1 MKRKLLSVIMAL
13 AMMLTLLPATA
24 FAAEKGT
31 QLPDAANGVIT
42 LDEDV
47 ALSNVWIIKED
58 TVLDLAGHKLS
69 SAPEFDDGALIDVQ
83 SGSLT
88 VQDSSDSGK
97 GTIEV
102 NETRYMGAN
111 SVSDP
116 AIFCVEIE
124 PDAEM
129 TLLSGKVTNT
139 NEASESSAV
148 ICNYGT
154 LNLNGGTVEGVFG
167 VSNRA
172 PTRFSDEGDYTN
184 LQAVCTVD
192 GGTVQGVPCTYYKGD
207 ELQGETGWSWGV
219 GLFGPGLGADGTGK
233 VNNDAVVLN
242 VRGSSTIS
250 AAQAIGTNASSGR
263 YAGNT
268 INISGGRI
276 DGGADGTG
284 MYLPAIGVTNISDGT
299 IIGAQGIRICAG
311 ELNVTGGTIE
321 GTALANDQDLVAG
334 GSGGTAGAIV
344 IGKASGGYI
353 GDIVVNVSENA
364 TVKNSAEGDGVKPA
378 IVVSDKNMALSEDQK
393 INNPS
398 GTATSETFDYSETSI
413 TVNVNGATVSGDVVK
428 VSNRTENST
437 TQDGG
442 DTTLELNGANVTGDV
457 INQTKDGDLTIT
469 GGTVTGGVDNRST
482 GDVVIQE
489 NATVIGSVTNTG
501 NNGTKGAVAII
512 GSDVGSADTKDS
524 SITIV
529 DSTVGGQEITS
540 NYVAM
545 VGATGYKE
553 LSGALDAVK
562 DSGGT
567 ITLLKD
573 APLTNAD
580 YDIAGDVTITGSGKI
595 TVDVKDP
602 VTNDQA
608 NPPTTTYYHAF
619 TIKPNA
625 SLTLDGVAMEI
636 SGQGY
641 GIDIQYDSTLTL
653 DGATLNIDDVSNAT
667 ISSKPSGTTNPG
679 TINVLNGSTIT
690 ATNIN
695 GNFSN
700 GGVWTIKDSTVT
712 IQDCTSHGFSASA
725 IIVDNATVNISN
737 TGRRGISINDDGGRL
752 EVVNGASVSVSNTC
766 TSGTDGDYAVSMNS
780 KATGGIQV
788 AEGSTLRVSG
798 DIKLNTTA
806 TNNLAGVT
814 VTDGSITGG
823 EAMVDGKAYATLA
836 DALEAVS
843 TAADKTVTLL
853 QDVTV
858 SDKIVIDDANVTL
871 DGDGHSI
878 TVSTNADFVGPN
890 QTPPVNSVLEV
901 LANNVT
907 IQDVELI
914 GTAGKT
920 KHGVQFYN
928 VEGGKLSGV
937 TVTDTAWTGVLV
949 NASKVTIENSVLNP
963 TGDGVYATIEYAMG
977 NDTLTRIPELHL
989 NNVSSDSGIKVWA
1002 DNATVTR
1009 VINKSAE
1016 ADTAAEAAEEIR
1028 GNITTENNVA
1038 ITISIDVKND
1048 VDHPENTTV
1057 PSTKPSNGGSSGGS
1071 SGYAITAEKATNG
1084 SVSVSPSRASA
1095 GSTVTVTVKPDN
1107 GYELGA
1113 LTVTD
1118 NDGDRITLTDKG
1130 NGKYTFTMPRGAVTV
1145 KATFVEE
1152 TADTGYSDVSAS
1164 AWYADAVAYVTDN
1177 GMMQGNAGRFMP
1189 NDNLDRAMMAQIL
1202 YNLEDNPAVNGGS
1215 AFGDVGS
1222 GSWYADAVAWAS
1234 ANSVIT
1240 GYDNGNYGPND
1251 SITREQMAL
1260 MLYRYAALKGYDTTQ
1275 SGAGLTGFADA
1286 ESVSSWAGEAMTW
1299 AVNAGVINGKD
1310 GNRLDPQGTATRAE
1324 VAQVLMNFGQNVM
1337 P

>member
-24 FAAEKGT
+24 FAAENGT
-31 QLPDAANGVIT
+31 KLPDAANGVIT

-47 ALSNVWIIKED
+47 ALSNTWVITED
-58 TVLDLAGHKLS
+58 TVLELAGHKLS
-69 SAPEFDDGALIDVQ
+69 SAAGFSDGALIDVQ

-88 VQDSSDSGK
+88 VQDSSVSGE

-102 NETRYMGAN
+102 NETRYMGTDHT
-111 SVSDP
+111 SDP

-124 PDAEM
+124 PGAEM
-129 TLLSGKVTNT
+129 TLLSGKVTNS
-139 NEASESSAV
+139 NKASESSAV

-184 LQAVCTVD
+184 LQAVCTID

-207 ELQGETGWSWGV
+207 PLGDETGWSWGV
-219 GLFGPGLGADGTGK
+219 GLFGPGLGAEGTGK

-344 IGKASGGYI
+344 IGKASNGYI
-353 GDIVVNVSENA
+353 GDVAVNISESA
-364 TVKNSAEGDGVKPA
+364 TVTNTASGDGVKPA
-378 IVVSDKNMALSEDQK
+378 IVVSDKHMAETGSQTVND
-393 INNPS
+393 PD
-398 GTATSETFDYSETSI
+398 GTSTGTTYDYSDYSI
-413 TVNVNGATVSGDVVK
+413 SVVVDGQVTGDVVK
-428 VSNRTENST
+428 ISNLTQADEDRS
-437 TQDGG
+437 QDGG
-442 DTTLELNGANVTGDV
+442 ATSVEITGTVNGNV
-457 INQTKDGDLTIT
+457 INQTDDGDLTIN
-469 GGTVTGGVDNRST
+469 GGTVAGNVDNQST
-482 GDVVIQE
+482 GDVVIQD
-489 NATVIGSVTNTG
+489 AKVDSVTNTG
-501 NNGTKGAVAII
+501 DGTTKGAVAILKSTVETAI
-512 GSDVGSADTKDS
+512 TDNAG
-524 SITIV
+524 ITIV

-540 NYVAM
+540 NYVSM

-823 EAMVDGKAYATLA
+823 EAMVDGKAYVTLA

-843 TAADKTVTLL
+843 TAVDKTVTLL
-853 QDVTV
+853 QNVTV

-878 TVSTNADFVGPN
+878 TVSTNADFVGQN

-937 TVTDTAWTGVLV
+937 TVTGTAWTGVLV

-1016 ADTAAEAAEEIR
+1016 ADTAAKAAEEIR

-1038 ITISIDVKND
+1038 ITISIDVNND
-1048 VDHPENTTV
+1048 ADHPVDTTV

-1107 GYELGA
+1107 GYELGT

-1152 TADTGYSDVSAS
+1152 TVDTGYSDVSAS

-1260 MLYRYAALKGYDTTQ
+1260 MLYRYAALKGYETTQ

-1286 ESVSSWAGEAMTW
+1286 ESVSSWASEAMTW